1 MYNDLS
7 RQLLGIE
14 RERDGLK
21 KTLMQKECELETA
34 NRKLAEAGRL
44 AQDLRQR
51 LEFLQGGPDAVRRQS
66 DASE

>member
-1 MYNDLS
+1 
-7 RQLLGIE
+7 
-14 RERDGLK
+14 
-21 KTLMQKECELETA
+21 MQKECELETA